1 MVYSEDSNIIFRVK
15 GILEFA
21 CQLDN
26 SNDVQS
32 QSTISKSFQG
42 LCSKVSSKN
51 LVFTV
56 CNSALL
62 IWPNTCF
69 QSSIESLTEASACRD
84 ILKYIETDDSGSKKL
99 SKKKDK
105 KCSGPTVVNMKLL
118 FEVTE
123 PAGNEAPTLCRVI
136 GRQHY
141 LRMPLPLDFVLSVAT
156 DESLAIVCKGL
167 VEALIK
173 QLSDM
178 EEVVLLYRKGSSFLV
193 PQPFHFELPKPMG
206 LTTVIYPAGVAESQ
220 LQAVREDLHRKFQL
234 PGDRPFL
241 RRTNAFHFPD
251 EAYKD
256 GYLRNPHLCLNP
268 PNVEDAKLYL
278 VQGVYSYHHYMQDH
292 VDDDGWGCAYR
303 SLQTICSWFQQQGY
317 VETAV
322 PTHTQ
327 IQQALVDVGDKE
339 PRFVGSRQWIGSFE
353 VQAVLNQ
360 LQGVTSKIMFVSQGS
375 ELATKGRELANH
387 FQTEG
392 TPVMIGGGVLA
403 HTILGV
409 AWSENTGQIRFLILD
424 PHYTGGE
431 DLQTI
436 VDKGWCGWKGPEFW
450 DQNAFYNLCLP
461 QRPKTI

>member
-1 MVYSEDSNIIFRVK
+1 MVHSEDSNIIFRVK
-15 GILEFA
+15 GILEFI

-26 SNDVQS
+26 SNEAQS

-56 CNSALL
+56 CNSTLL
-62 IWPNTCF
+62 IWPNTSF
-69 QSSIESLTEASACRD
+69 QSGVESLTEASACGD
-84 ILKYIETDDSGSKKL
+84 ILQYIETDDSRSKKS

-105 KCSGPTVVNMKLL
+105 KHSGPTVVNMKLL

-123 PAGNEAPTLCRVI
+123 PASNEAPSLYRVT
-136 GRQHY
+136 GQQHY
-141 LRMPLPLDFVLSVAT
+141 VRMPLPLDCVLSVPT
-156 DESLAIVCKGL
+156 DKSLATVCKGL
-167 VEALIK
+167 VEALSK
-173 QLSDM
+173 QVSDM
-178 EEVVLLYRKGSSFLV
+178 EEVVLRYRKGSSLLV
-193 PQPFHFELPKPMG
+193 PQPFHFELPNAAG
-206 LTTVIYPAGVAESQ
+206 LTTVIYPAGVADSQ
-220 LQAVREDLHRKFQL
+220 LQTVREDLHRKFKL

-241 RRTNAFHFPD
+241 RRANVFHFPD
-251 EAYKD
+251 EVYKD
-256 GYLRNPHLCLNP
+256 GYLRNPHAHLNP

-317 VETAV
+317 VQTAV

-360 LQGVTSKIMFVSQGS
+360 LLGVTSKIMFVSHGS
-375 ELATKGRELANH
+375 ELVTKGRELANH

-409 AWSENTGQIRFLILD
+409 IWSENTGQIRFLILD
-424 PHYTGGE
+424 PHYTGVE

-436 VDKGWCGWKGPEFW
+436 IDKGWCGWKGPEFW
-450 DQNAFYNLCLP
+450 DQNAYYNLCLP